1 MITINMT
8 MSIVTAALTPAAM
21 ITVRCHPISDLPLD
35 VGCTG
40 DVEVCIGVVV
50 HDMIF
55 VSETVCVD
63 ISEAVCVDVSEAVCV
78 DVSEAVCVDVS
89 EAVCVDVSEA
99 VCVDVSETVCVD
111 VTNIFVDVGTSV
123 QEVADGLYAGMLS
136 NDPT

>member
-1 MITINMT
+1 MYVCTILISHITTNRNITQMITTNMT
-8 MSIVTAALTPAAM
+8 MIIVAAALTPAAM
-21 ITVRCHPISDLPLD
+21 TTVRSRPLSDLPLD

-40 DVEVCIGVVV
+40 DVVVCIGVIV

-55 VSETVCVD
+55 VDV
-63 ISEAVCVDVSEAVCV
+63 SEAVRVDVSEAVCV

-89 EAVCVDVSEA
+89 EAVCVDV
-99 VCVDVSETVCVD
+99 
-111 VTNIFVDVGTSV
+111 TNIFVNVGTSV